1 MKKDSKLIICYAI
14 LLIFIV
20 SLIFTNY
27 INPIDQYVYQFIQT
41 ETLAFRLHNYLS
53 IISFLF
59 SPLHSGILICVLLI
73 GLYFYNRRNLLQYLI
88 FSFSSLFIGTA
99 LKYIIQRP
107 RPSDLIDGYS
117 FPSMHTLTLFVA
129 IFLILALYNHVTVKW
144 ITAIL
149 ILSMMCSR
157 IYLSAHFFSD
167 TVASLIIVHLVYLSV
182 AKFMHQYSRS

>member
-14 LLIFIV
+14 LLILIV

-41 ETLAFRLHNYLS
+41 QTLAFRLHNYLS

-73 GLYFYNRRNLLQYLI
+73 GLYFYNRRNLLQYFI
-88 FSFSSLFIGTA
+88 SFSSLFIGTA

-157 IYLSAHFFSD
+157 IYLSAHFSD

-182 AKFMHQYSRS
+182 TKFMHQSSRL